1 GISRRI
7 SDGAAEEGYPDRD
20 RGELED
26 ADPDRR
32 RNEQQGPAIGA
43 NDRHLVGPRDE
54 KVARESVGERSRHDD
69 REKGGGERGIES
81 ENRERRHRA
90 DENDREDERGVR
102 RRREKLQREVR
113 GRVDQDHAQ
122 VGEDEGD
129 EIGVQTVHGCEPFP
143 GGNPSAFQ
151 AATTSSRPS
160 ANVGYAGC
168 QRKSERNRALDVGKD
183 DVRSAAV
190 YRPSAS
196 RTSKRGN
203 RRGGRVPSLV
213 ASAVT
218 YSDRETGRS
227 STTCHTPDFGHS
239 EAATKAL
246 AASSAWIQDQTAA
259 PPSTR
264 TGRPRTSDSPKTRVC
279 HPSGVEPAA
288 PENRDSEPVRRG
300 GFSGDAF
307 TVQGGREDRIGNRGR

>member
-1 GISRRI
+1 MSRRI
-7 SDGAAEEGYPDRD
+7 SDGAAKEGYPDRD
-20 RGELED
+20 GGELKD
-26 ADPDRR
+26 ADSHRR
-32 RNEQQGPAIGA
+32 RNEHQGPSIRA
-43 NDRHLVGPRDE
+43 NDRHLVRPRDE
-54 KVARESVGERSRHDD
+54 KVPRESVGERSRHDD
-69 REKGGGERGIES
+69 REKGGGQRGIES
-81 ENRERRHRA
+81 QNRERRHRA
-90 DENDREDERGVR
+90 DENDSEDERGVG
-102 RRREKLQREVR
+102 RRRENLQREVR

-129 EIGVQTVHGCEPFP
+129 EIGAQTVHGREPFP
-143 GGNPSAFQ
+143 CGKPSALQ

-183 DVRSAAV
+183 DVRSSAV

-203 RRGGRVPSLV
+203 RRGGRVPSFD

-239 EAATKAL
+239 EAATKAR
-246 AASSAWIQDQTAA
+246 AASSAWIQDQTAE

-264 TGRPRTSDSPKTRVC
+264 TGRPRTSDSPKIRVC
-279 HPSGVEPAA
+279 HPSE
-288 PENRDSEPVRRG
+288 E
-300 GFSGDAF
+300 
-307 TVQGGREDRIGNRGR
+307 

>member
-1 GISRRI
+1 MSRRI

-20 RGELED
+20 RGELKD

-32 RNEQQGPAIGA
+32 RNEQQGRVIGA

-54 KVARESVGERSRHDD
+54 KVGRESVGERSRHDHG
-69 REKGGGERGIES
+69 EKGGGERGIES
-81 ENRERRHRA
+81 ENRERRH
-90 DENDREDERGVR
+90 
-102 RRREKLQREVR
+102 
-113 GRVDQDHAQ
+113 
-122 VGEDEGD
+122 
-129 EIGVQTVHGCEPFP
+129 
-143 GGNPSAFQ
+143 GG
-151 AATTSSRPS
+151 
-160 ANVGYAGC
+160 
-168 QRKSERNRALDVGKD
+168 
-183 DVRSAAV
+183 
-190 YRPSAS
+190 
-196 RTSKRGN
+196 
-203 RRGGRVPSLV
+203 GGRVPSLV

-279 HPSGVEPAA
+279 HPS
-288 PENRDSEPVRRG
+288 
-300 GFSGDAF
+300 
-307 TVQGGREDRIGNRGR
+307 

>member
-1 GISRRI
+1 MPERI
-7 SDGAAEEGYPDRD
+7 PGGAAKEVYPDRKG
-20 RGELED
+20 RRLKD
-26 ADPDRR
+26 AVPPRR
-32 RNEQQGPAIGA
+32 RNKHQGPTMGRING
-43 NDRHLVGPRDE
+43 HLVRPRDE

-81 ENRERRHRA
+81 QNRERRHRA

-102 RRREKLQREVR
+102 RRRENLQREVR

-129 EIGVQTVHGCEPFP
+129 EIGVQTVHGRQPFP
-143 GGNPSAFQ
+143 CGNPSAFQ

-183 DVRSAAV
+183 DVRSSAV

-196 RTSKRGN
+196 RTSKCGN
-203 RRGGRVPSLV
+203 RRGGRVFSLV

-218 YSDRETGRS
+218 YSTRENGRS
-227 STTCHTPDFGHS
+227 STTGPTPGLRHS
-239 EAATKAL
+239 EAAPKAP
-246 AASSAWIQDQTAA
+246 AASSAWNQKQ
-259 PPSTR
+259 
-264 TGRPRTSDSPKTRVC
+264 
-279 HPSGVEPAA
+279 
-288 PENRDSEPVRRG
+288 N
-300 GFSGDAF
+300 
-307 TVQGGREDRIGNRGR
+307 